1 MSATS
6 DISIG
11 PEPEAP
17 SASLAAAGRATII
30 LTGGAVIVQ
39 AIGFLRQVY
48 LAAEVGI
55 DSGLDALLISLAL
68 PLALVSVLAGGI
80 SVALVP
86 AYIQVREDRG
96 TLLARRLAGTVLV
109 WVAIGG
115 AVLSVVLWFGAD
127 AIVAITAPGLAAD
140 GTADEATQYLQ
151 AFAPLTLISSLTA
164 IIRATCQAERMFR
177 AMVISGVAAPTLAL
191 TFMVVFWDSL
201 GLEGLVWGTILGEV
215 LSLMTLGAATLLRRV
230 APLPRLISRGL
241 GLRELGHHAAPLTV
255 SRGLLFVQQT
265 FDRAVASLLLAGGVS
280 ALRYADSLI
289 RLPVS
294 AIAPAYQTAAY
305 PTLVQASRGSG
316 EAGLGPISER
326 LLRYSVAF
334 FVPIAVLTMAVAPL
348 ATAIVYDRGA
358 FDQSDLALTARIVAL
373 SAPLIV
379 TWTVQPTLVSAMNAR
394 RKGMILL
401 AAGSL
406 TTVGNIVLDVVF
418 GLLIGVPGVPLATV
432 VVSIVVNLF
441 LGHQLMRMEP
451 SLSARRFWRTF
462 SRSLAAIMPIALIV
476 AIPMWAGWIDGGF
489 VQRVIALLVSGVAG
503 LGSYYLIAR
512 RLGVEEVTSIVAFGS
527 STIRR
532 LRER

>member
-1 MSATS
+1 MSAES
-6 DISIG
+6 
-11 PEPEAP
+11 EAP
-17 SASLAAAGRATII
+17 TSAGPGPRSGSLAAAGRATII

-39 AIGFLRQVY
+39 AIGFVRQVY

-68 PLALVSVLAGGI
+68 PLALVGVLAGGI

-86 AYIQVREDRG
+86 AYIQVKEERG
-96 TLLARRLAGTVLV
+96 ALLARRLAGTVLV

-127 AIVAITAPGLAAD
+127 AIVNFTAPGLAAE

-151 AFAPLTLISSLTA
+151 VFAPLTLISSLTA
-164 IIRATCQAERMFR
+164 ILYATCQAERMFR
-177 AMVISGVAAPTLAL
+177 AMVISSVADPTVTLI
-191 TFMVVFWDSL
+191 FMVVFWDTL
-201 GLEGLVWGTILGEV
+201 GLEGLVWGTIVGE
-215 LSLMTLGAATLLRRV
+215 TLNVTILAVAMLLRRV
-230 APLPRLISRGL
+230 APLPRLLSRGL
-241 GLRELGHHAAPLTV
+241 GLRELARHAAPLTV
-255 SRGLLFVQQT
+255 SRALILVQQT

-294 AIAPAYQTAAY
+294 AIGPAYQAAAY

-358 FDQSDLALTARIVAL
+358 FDQADLELTARIVAL

-401 AAGSL
+401 AAGTL
-406 TTVGNIVLDVVF
+406 TTVGNIILDVGF

-441 LGHQLMRMEP
+441 LGRQLMRLEP
-451 SLSARRFWRTF
+451 SLSARRFWRT
-462 SRSLAAIMPIALIV
+462 SGRSLAAILPSAIIVGVPI
-476 AIPMWAGWIDGGF
+476 WAGWIEGGF
-489 VQRVIALLVSGVAG
+489 VLRVAVLLVAGVAG
-503 LGSYYLIAR
+503 LGSYYLLAR
-512 RLGVEEVTSIVAFGS
+512 RLGVEEVTSIVAFGLG
-527 STIRR
+527 TLRR
-532 LRER
+532 VRAR